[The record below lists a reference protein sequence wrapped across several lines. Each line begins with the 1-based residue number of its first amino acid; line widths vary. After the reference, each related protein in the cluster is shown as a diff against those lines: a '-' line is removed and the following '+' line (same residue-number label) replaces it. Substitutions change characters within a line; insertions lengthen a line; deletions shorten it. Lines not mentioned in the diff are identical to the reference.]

1 MAIFGNALTG
11 WHLVIVL
18 VVVVLL
24 FGATRLPALA
34 GSIGKSIRIL
44 KKEAKADAA
53 QDDDESSPA
62 LQSDTT
68 DAASLKPHQTV

>member
-44 KKEAKADAA
+44 RKESKGDTT
-53 QDDDESSPA
+53 DESSDGPA
-62 LQSDTT
+62 DPRIDTP
-68 DAASLKPHQTV
+68 DAETRKPHQTV

>member
-18 VVVVLL
+18 VVVLLL

-44 KKEAKADAA
+44 KKESKADAA
-53 QDDDESSPA
+53 EEGTEASPA
-62 LQSDTT
+62 LQSGTT
-68 DAASLKPHQTV
+68 DAAFSKPHQSV

>member
-18 VVVVLL
+18 VVVLL

-44 KKEAKADAA
+44 KKESKVDAA
-53 QDDDESSPA
+53 EEGVESSPA
-62 LQSDTT
+62 LQSDAT
-68 DAASLKPHQTV
+68 DAADVKPYQPV